1 MIRFGA
7 PSATSRPSRSGTN
20 EAQAATIAGDTVLSV
35 EKLTIGFDGFTVL
48 NELDFSMKY
57 GEMRF
62 LIGPN
67 GAGKTTLIDAITGK
81 SKPNRGRI
89 IFDGNADLARYQ
101 EHQVVK
107 LGIGRKFQTPS
118 VFGSLKVYQNL
129 EVALGF
135 RRRVTSLL
143 GGVKSH
149 NSDRIMATLEEVGLA
164 ARAHDIA
171 GALSHGEK
179 QWLEIGMLLV
189 QEPKLLLMD
198 EPVAGMTRRE
208 RERTGELLQ
217 AIGSSRSV
225 LVVEHDMDFV
235 RRFAETVTVLHLGR
249 VLSEGTMEQ
258 VQQDPEVIRAYL
270 GHGASSARPAAG
282 QAAAAG
288 PTPPTPNRVES
299 IGARAETVLNS
310 G

>member
-1 MIRFGA
+1 MIGRRARGIFQSARSQRINGA
-7 PSATSRPSRSGTN
+7 GPTQ
-20 EAQAATIAGDTVLSV
+20 QADDVILSV
-35 EKLTIGFDGFTVL
+35 EKLTISFDGFTVL
-48 NELDFSMKY
+48 NELDFSMKF

-89 IFDGNADLARYQ
+89 IFDGDTDLTRHQ
-101 EHQVVK
+101 EHQLVK

-118 VFGSLKVYQNL
+118 IFGSLTVYQNL

-135 RRRVTSLL
+135 RSRITGLL
-143 GGVKSH
+143 GGARRRD
-149 NSDRIMATLEEVGLA
+149 SDRIMATLEEVGLVG
-164 ARAHDIA
+164 RSGDTA

-217 AIGSSRSV
+217 SIGSTRSV
-225 LVVEHDMDFV
+225 LVVEHDMEFV
-235 RRFAETVTVLHLGR
+235 RHFAQTVTVLHLGK
-249 VLSEGTMEQ
+249 VLSEGTMET

-270 GHGASSARPAAG
+270 GHGVSGNRTVAENSRPSARTAAVTS
-282 QAAAAG
+282 AG
-288 PTPPTPNRVES
+288 E
-299 IGARAETVLNS
+299 
-310 G
+310 

>member
-1 MIRFGA
+1 MIGRRARGVFRAINSNGGHGPGA
-7 PSATSRPSRSGTN
+7 KPP
-20 EAQAATIAGDTVLSV
+20 AGDLILSV
-35 EKLTIGFDGFTVL
+35 EQLTISFDGFTVL

-81 SKPNRGRI
+81 SKPDRGRI
-89 IFDGNADLARYQ
+89 LFDGSADLTRQQ
-101 EHQVVK
+101 EHQLVR

-118 VFGSLKVYQNL
+118 IFGSLTVYQNV

-135 RRRVTSLL
+135 RSRITGLL
-143 GGVKSH
+143 GGSRRRD
-149 NSDRIMATLEEVGLA
+149 SDRIMATLEEVGLA
-164 ARAHDIA
+164 ARAGDVA

-217 AIGSSRSV
+217 VHRQFPLRPGGGTRHGVRAA
-225 LVVEHDMDFV
+225 V
-235 RRFAETVTVLHLGR
+235 RRNGN
-249 VLSEGTMEQ
+249 
-258 VQQDPEVIRAYL
+258 RAAP
-270 GHGASSARPAAG
+270 GPRAQRGNNG
-282 QAAAAG
+282 NGAAG
-288 PTPPTPNRVES
+288 PGGSPRLPGPRRFRPAN
-299 IGARAETVLNS
+299 G

>member
-1 MIRFGA
+1 MIGRRARSVFQVVSPNGGNGA
-7 PSATSRPSRSGTN
+7 GAKPPAKDL
-20 EAQAATIAGDTVLSV
+20 ILSV
-35 EKLTIGFDGFTVL
+35 EQLTISFDGFTVL

-81 SKPNRGRI
+81 SKPDRGRI
-89 IFDGNADLARYQ
+89 VFDGAADLTRQQ
-101 EHQVVK
+101 EHQLVK

-118 VFGSLKVYQNL
+118 IFGSLTVYQNV

-135 RRRVTSLL
+135 RSRITGLLSGTHRRD
-143 GGVKSH
+143 
-149 NSDRIMATLEEVGLA
+149 SDRIVSTLEEVGLV
-164 ARAHDIA
+164 ARAGDAA

-208 RERTGELLQ
+208 RELTGELLQ
-217 AIGSSRSV
+217 SIGSSRSV
-225 LVVEHDMDFV
+225 LVVEHDMEFV

-249 VLSEGTMEQ
+249 VLSEGTMET

-270 GHGASSARPAAG
+270 GHGVSGQRTVAEAPRPG
-282 QAAAAG
+282 QK
-288 PTPPTPNRVES
+288 
-299 IGARAETVLNS
+299 ETVRA
-310 G
+310 